1 MLAVIALVGF
11 AFSGFA
17 QEGAKKAVKKADA
30 VAKEVKQDVK
40 ATKADPGAAKAVKQE
55 AKAAATKAV
64 ESKVVLKKD
73 GTPDKRFKE
82 AKEVKEVVL
91 KKDGTPDKRFKK

>member
-17 QEGAKKAVKKADA
+17 QDGAKKAVKKVDA
-30 VAKEVKQDVK
+30 TAKEVKQEVK
-40 ATKADPGAAKAVKQE
+40 AIKTDPAAAKAVKQE
-55 AKAAATKAV
+55 VKAGATKAA

-73 GTPDKRFKE
+73 GTPDKRYKT
-82 AKEVKEVVL
+82 AKEVVL
-91 KKDGTPDKRFKK
+91 KKDGTPDKRYKK